1 MIQGP
6 TVTRR
11 RLALE
16 IKRAR
21 ERAGLTQEQAA
32 AHFEWNA
39 AKIARMENAR
49 SNIPPRDVKDLLTLY
64 GNDDDELRESLLK
77 LSRNSKQRTWYTQ
90 YRDIIRGDLVS
101 LETDADIA
109 KYWEPNLIP
118 GIFQTA
124 DYARALMEAGL
135 PPRERKNLDKHL
147 ALRMDRQ
154 KRLAGDN
161 PLQVSAVIDQSA
173 VHRVIGGLETMHPQL
188 EQLISFA
195 KFDNV
200 LIQILPFDADAHG
213 IHMGAMTIIEFPELS
228 DLDAVW
234 LEGIASDQ
242 TIEEPPEVKRYQRE
256 FEKLQATA
264 LSPEATI
271 EEFSKGIHRL

>member
-1 MIQGP
+1 M
-6 TVTRR
+6 
-11 RLALE
+11 E
-16 IKRAR
+16 S
-21 ERAGLTQEQAA
+21 ERSGMTQDQVAQ
-32 AHFEWNA
+32 HFEWNT
-39 AKIARMENAR
+39 AKVARMENAR
-49 SNIPPRDVKDLLTLY
+49 SGITPRDVKDLLALY
-64 GNDDDELRESLLK
+64 GSEDDELRESLLK
-77 LSRNSKQRTWYTQ
+77 LSRNAKQRSWYTQ
-90 YRDIIRGDLVS
+90 YRDVIRGDLIS

-135 PPRERKNLDKHL
+135 PPKERKNLDKHL

-154 KRLAGDN
+154 KRLTGDD

-173 VHRVIGGLETMHPQL
+173 IHRVIGGLETMHPQL
-188 EQLISFA
+188 EQLISLA
-195 KFDNV
+195 KLDNV
-200 LIQILPFDADAHG
+200 LIQILPLDADAH
-213 IHMGAMTIIEFPELS
+213 AMHGGPVTIVEFPELF
-228 DLDAVW
+228 DLDAVY
-234 LEGIASDQ
+234 LEGAASDQ

-271 EEFSKGIHRL
+271 KVLRKGVHRP